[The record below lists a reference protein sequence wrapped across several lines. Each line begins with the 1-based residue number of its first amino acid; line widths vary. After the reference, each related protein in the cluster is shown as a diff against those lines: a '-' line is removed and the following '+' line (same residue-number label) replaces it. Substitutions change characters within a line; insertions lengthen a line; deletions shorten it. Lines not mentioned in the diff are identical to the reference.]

1 MSDSEE
7 EWITVRRRRGGRSV
21 VSKQLKKLAIP
32 VVPLAF
38 DALAEP
44 EETPAPDA
52 STAKTKKKNK
62 KSKAVDDA
70 DDDAGA
76 KPAGASDASKAGGKQ
91 PGTGKK
97 AVQLSFF
104 AWLWSRLAAVLVLLG
119 LMKAVGA
126 GKKKKRKSKAA
137 APKVA
142 EESPRVAAT
151 VVAKQASAEAQVPD
165 KDKDKDKDKPRAA
178 AAAAPARAAAN
189 SQKDQ
194 QLQQKQQQQQ
204 QQQKESVLWAMPP
217 SIAANPVVT
226 PKKQPEAPKGTAAPA
241 ATVPAVVATSA
252 KAPAETALA
261 AATGVATSTAT
272 PPPVKSQPATTDKP
286 KAVVREPPVPVPPA
300 APTTPVAPPAP
311 MIKYD
316 ADWNRGKFV
325 MQALATG
332 HADVVAAVAL
342 AGDVAVSAGYD
353 GAVKLWHWPAPG
365 TAGGGV
371 VPRLAAPRALVGHTG
386 RVEALAAHADS
397 RRLATSGRDSMLKVW
412 DLGSEPGGSGA
423 RELCSTYVYESVR
436 SLAADWAGEGAVSA
450 GRVLLGARSGTVLLY
465 SLGSGGG
472 GRKMAVLR
480 GHQDEVT
487 ALKFLYGSDGGSGQV
502 AVSGSRDGTV
512 RLWDLRAAGAAA
524 TAVLTGLSGRVC
536 SLAALG
542 EHQLL
547 TGDCS
552 STVKMWDLRQLPSS
566 SASQSAAAAPPP
578 PRRLPNAPGFA
589 GDSCPTAGLWHGPRS
604 NVLLSSCIA
613 WWTSNK
619 EALEEAPASTKL
631 PMACLNVSAVGV
643 PAGANSSPSDA
654 SSLQCQYQYTLRLGP
669 GVVTCLTGSADEGAV
684 LAGGASGT
692 LWALRLVRGGS
703 AAAAAA
709 ERAVAAAT
717 EAAAVSSDSGYEVVD
732 ALVVGAEEF
741 SDDEYDDGEEEA
753 EEDEESRR

>member
-1 MSDSEE
+1 
-7 EWITVRRRRGGRSV
+7 EWITVRRRRGGRSG
-21 VSKQLKKLAIP
+21 VSKHLKKLAIP

-52 STAKTKKKNK
+52 SNAKTKKKSK

-70 DDDAGA
+70 EDDAGA
-76 KPAGASDASKAGGKQ
+76 GKADTPRESKPAGASDASKAGTKQ
-91 PGTGKK
+91 PGAGKK

-119 LMKAVGA
+119 LMNAVGA
-126 GKKKKRKSKAA
+126 GKKKKRKPKAA
-137 APKVA
+137 ASKVA
-142 EESPRVAAT
+142 EESPL

-165 KDKDKDKDKPRAA
+165 KQMDKDKDKDKPRAA
-178 AAAAPARAAAN
+178 AAAAAAPARPAVNA
-189 SQKDQ
+189 QKDQ
-194 QLQQKQQQQQ
+194 QPQQQQQQ
-204 QQQKESVLWAMPP
+204 QQQKQSIMEAMPP
-217 SIAANPVVT
+217 STAARPVVT
-226 PKKQPEAPKGTAAPA
+226 PRKEPEAPKGIATPA
-241 ATVPAVVATSA
+241 ARAPAVVAASA
-252 KAPAETALA
+252 KAPPEAALP
-261 AATGVATSTAT
+261 AATKVATATAT
-272 PPPVKSQPATTDKP
+272 PLPVKSQPVAMDRP
-286 KAVVREPPVPVPPA
+286 KATVREPPVPVPPA
-300 APTTPVAPPAP
+300 ALATTVAPPAP
-311 MIKYD
+311 MIKFD

-325 MQALATG
+325 MQSLATG
-332 HADVVAAVAL
+332 HADVVSAVAL

-412 DLGSEPGGSGA
+412 DLGNEPVGSGA

-465 SLGSGGG
+465 SLGSGGAA
-472 GRKMAVLR
+472 RKVAALR

-487 ALKFLYGSDGGSGQV
+487 ALKFLYGGDGGSGQV

-524 TAVLTGLSGRVC
+524 TAVLTGISGRVC

-542 EHQLL
+542 EHQLMA
-547 TGDCS
+547 GDCS

-566 SASQSAAAAPPP
+566 SVSLSAAAAPPP

-604 NVLLSSCIA
+604 NLLVSSCIA

-619 EALEEAPASTKL
+619 EALEEAPASAKL
-631 PMACLNVSAVGV
+631 PMACLNVSAVGA
-643 PAGANSSPSDA
+643 PPGANGSASDA
-654 SSLQCQYQYTLRLGP
+654 SSLQSQYQYTLRLGP

-703 AAAAAA
+703 AAAAVA
-709 ERAVAAAT
+709 ERAVAAAAE
-717 EAAAVSSDSGYEVVD
+717 EAALSGGSGYEVVD

-741 SDDEYDDGEEEA
+741 SDDEYNDGEDA
-753 EEDEESRR
+753 EEDD